1 MESNISTSWLTVDSA
16 SGGSFDAYVCLPPSG
31 FGPGVLIL
39 QEIYGVNEHIKT
51 VCEQYALDGFVAVSP
66 DVFWRQEK
74 MVDLPYDENGTSK
87 GLELFSNLN
96 INLVASDLQR
106 TVEAIRH
113 IPSCSGKVGSVGFC
127 MGGLLSFVSAA
138 RAGVETAVCYYG
150 TKIDEHLSWVEDI
163 TCPIL
168 FHFAEND
175 EYIKKNVISKIAT
188 KFKNKQT
195 RIIIHNNSSHG
206 FNCWRRSSWNQPVAI
221 TARGQTLV
229 HLMESLS

>member
-1 MESNISTSWLTVDSA
+1 
-16 SGGSFDAYVCLPPSG
+16 
-31 FGPGVLIL
+31 
-39 QEIYGVNEHIKT
+39 
-51 VCEQYALDGFVAVSP
+51 
-66 DVFWRQEK
+66 

-96 INLVASDLQR
+96 INLVAADLQR

-195 RIIIHNNSSHG
+195 RIIMHNNSSHG
-206 FNCWRRSSWNQPVAI
+206 FNCWRRSSWNQPVAT